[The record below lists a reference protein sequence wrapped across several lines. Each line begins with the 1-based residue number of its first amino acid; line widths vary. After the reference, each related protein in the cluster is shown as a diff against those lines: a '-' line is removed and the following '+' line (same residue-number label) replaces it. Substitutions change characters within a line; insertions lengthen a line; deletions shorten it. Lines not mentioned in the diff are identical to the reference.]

1 MSLAL
6 LGVRVKQRVVAPAV
20 GSPLRQLLEGLRYVR
35 GHRRTRTVMMLFA
48 ITLLFTWTYQTN
60 MPAFCQVGFMATA
73 GGMEQESVPDELR
86 GRVMGLWT
94 FTFGVCFPIGSQLM
108 GLASEAFGIRAAWSG
123 GAVIMILVSLVVYL
137 RMPPRS
143 EAEAEAA
150 AERAVHTTE
159 EVPVVTDPVG

>member
-1 MSLAL
+1 MWAGGLCVFVLGFVHDVRIALPLLVLA
-6 LGVRVKQRVVAPAV
+6 G
-20 GSPLRQLLEGLRYVR
+20 
-35 GHRRTRTVMMLFA
+35 
-48 ITLLFTWTYQTN
+48 
-60 MPAFCQVGFMATA
+60 FCQVGFMATA
-73 GGMEQESVPDELR
+73 NGMVQESVPDELR

-159 EVPVVTDPVG
+159 EGPVVTDPVG